1 MLSQPGRRPPD
12 RRDSRRGW
20 HCSRCRGGRRWWR
33 CQPQLPATGGTA
45 CLAPQWVLACVG
57 GAGWKL
63 SSRNRSSSKMK
74 QSCNVQICQP
84 CVLANGKLHEKQ
96 GHPAGSQHHQ
106 VLQHDA
112 IKISL
117 QMFVLGR
124 RKNIHRTAKLTV
136 WEGSHSPPCIDR
148 SQLCT
153 CPLWTHHHHHHPTL
167 YGCIMFHNQIW
178 FQHQIWPG
186 QNFIRQGRT
195 LLVSNWENLTV
206 SLKSVW
212 NLTMSYR
219 ISISKSGDWGIP
231 VWGMLPLQIC
241 RRCTETSIYCQD
253 PQHTWH
259 YLIENMNAKCKS
271 KTDM

>member
-20 HCSRCRGGRRWWR
+20 HCSTCRGGRRWWQ
-33 CQPQLPATGGTA
+33 CQHQLPAIGGTA

-106 VLQHDA
+106 VLQHYS

-117 QMFVLGR
+117 QMFVLGK
-124 RKNIHRTAKLTV
+124 RKNIHRMAKPTV
-136 WEGSHSPPCIDR
+136 CKGSHSPPALTVLI
-148 SQLCT
+148 LCP
-153 CPLWTHHHHHHPTL
+153 CPYRIITTTTTPPCMDVLCFTTKYDSNTKHDQGKILWENVAQ
-167 YGCIMFHNQIW
+167 Y
-178 FQHQIWPG
+178 WPVM
-186 QNFIRQGRT
+186 
-195 LLVSNWENLTV
+195 LHYWENLSV
-206 SLKSVW
+206 SLTVK
-212 NLTMSYR
+212 LY
-219 ISISKSGDWGIP
+219 I
-231 VWGMLPLQIC
+231 LL
-241 RRCTETSIYCQD
+241 
-253 PQHTWH
+253 
-259 YLIENMNAKCKS
+259 
-271 KTDM
+271 